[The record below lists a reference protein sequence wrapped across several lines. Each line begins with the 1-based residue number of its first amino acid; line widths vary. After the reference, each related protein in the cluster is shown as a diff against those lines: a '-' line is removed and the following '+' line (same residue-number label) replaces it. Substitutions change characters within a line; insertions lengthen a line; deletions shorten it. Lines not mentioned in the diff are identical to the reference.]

1 MVLRFLFCCYQS
13 RGRRTRIRFGLFL
26 PEFAQL
32 LRQIVDRKLI
42 SRSMSL
48 INKKWHLFVAAKQKN
63 WSPENHNPAIVVE
76 WVRRRKEGEEAQHR
90 TKYFPPKCFHIKK
103 KNPFRTTHPPYKL
116 TLPTPPSKPCF
127 RAQFPREKNST
138 WRMPLCYFRRSFLN
152 VLWPCFAFVVMEGTS
167 NKSHK
172 SRLFTSNV
180 LLQKDELDEVG
191 FTFLYNLFE
200 IDRRS

>member
-90 TKYFPPKCFHIKK
+90 TEYFPPKCFHIRKK
-103 KNPFRTTHPPYKL
+103 ILSVPPIHLANWPYLLLPPNPVFVLSSPARKIQHGGCHSVTFVAPFLMSFDRILHLLWWREQATNL
-116 TLPTPPSKPCF
+116 TS
-127 RAQFPREKNST
+127 QD
-138 WRMPLCYFRRSFLN
+138 FL
-152 VLWPCFAFVVMEGTS
+152 
-167 NKSHK
+167 H
-172 SRLFTSNV
+172 
-180 LLQKDELDEVG
+180 Q
-191 FTFLYNLFE
+191 TFFCKKMNWMK
-200 IDRRS
+200 